1 MCFKKDIKKKQWLT
15 RKIVYLIKYY
25 NKETREKVCFEI
37 LVTMN
42 PFVKVLVIEGNILV
56 NIKRSNLSSFC

>member
-1 MCFKKDIKKKQWLT
+1 MINSEN
-15 RKIVYLIKYY
+15 IYLIKYY

-42 PFVKVLVIEGNILV
+42 PFVKVLVIEGNILY